1 MNDTWDPSYVIT
13 TNEYGKGGMT
23 LTDEWQDFKAT
34 ITLPDTYKNMAT
46 IYVKNHDIVISKKA
60 FDANDQINIV
70 MA

>member
-1 MNDTWDPSYVIT
+1 MFRKVIV
-13 TNEYGKGGMT
+13 
-23 LTDEWQDFKAT
+23 
-34 ITLPDTYKNMAT
+34 KNMAT

>member
-1 MNDTWDPSYVIT
+1 MAADVPN
-13 TNEYGKGGMT
+13 
-23 LTDEWQDFKAT
+23 
-34 ITLPDTYKNMAT
+34 TYKNMAT